1 MSDCCSK
8 DKDKLSIFQVDSEDI
23 NGLICYCFKKS
34 KSELLKAIQNGSEKT
49 IVDEI
54 KSKMKDP
61 GCFCKTANP
70 SGKCCLSDI
79 QIFIKNTRN
88 SNLAKIIS

>member
-1 MSDCCSK
+1 MRDCCSK
-8 DKDKLSIFQVDSEDI
+8 NKDKKFDNKTDLNDL

-34 KSELLKAIQNGSEKT
+34 KHELFQAIKNGSEKN

-61 GCFCKTANP
+61 GCFCESSNP
-70 SGKCCLSDI
+70 SGSCCLSDI
-79 QIFIKNTRN
+79 QEFIKNIK
-88 SNLAKIIS
+88 SSQFSK